1 MLTLLVAAATAHA
14 AAGAATVDLDK
25 AVDAIW
31 RVRSITFHFQS
42 PTTYYYCDILQQR
55 VVDIMRAVG
64 AGQRMDVK
72 ARCSVGSLI
81 NDTTIRIVAGVPI
94 EATTENVLAETTFST
109 ETELIARSH
118 NWELPTPTTVRRFR
132 AIRTEIS
139 FARLADLH
147 LTPNDCD
154 LLQAMSDQVF
164 PKLDIRSRDVA
175 VLHSRFTAVDA
186 SRIDRGCIDASVG
199 GGCRS
204 SARSLATWPHAD
216 ASGSLTTGRTWLI
229 TGATG
234 FIGGHLVR
242 ALQHAAVIA

>member
-1 MLTLLVAAATAHA
+1 VPAHRKTQYQPVMRVLTMLVAAATAHA
-14 AAGAATVDLDK
+14 ATAAAAVDLDK

-31 RVRSITFHFQS
+31 RVRAITFHFQS

-55 VVDIMRAVG
+55 VVDIMRSVG
-64 AGQRMDVK
+64 AGERMDVK

-118 NWELPTPTTVRRFR
+118 HWELPTPTTVRRFR

-139 FARLADLH
+139 FARLEDLH

-164 PKLDIRSRDVA
+164 PKLDIRSRDP
-175 VLHSRFTAVDA
+175 LYCTPGSRPLTRPGLVVNALMPV
-186 SRIDRGCIDASVG
+186 
-199 GGCRS
+199 
-204 SARSLATWPHAD
+204 SALA
-216 ASGSLTTGRTWLI
+216 
-229 TGATG
+229 
-234 FIGGHLVR
+234 
-242 ALQHAAVIA
+242 AAK